1 MIQRSDMISVKN
13 FNSQDELLKF
23 LNELDKKYNLAQI
36 IISIIK
42 DGFGRYE
49 VYYKDYTKETV
60 ADRLI

>member
-1 MIQRSDMISVKN
+1 MRQRSDMISVN
-13 FNSQDELLKF
+13 NCSSQDDLLKF

-49 VYYKDYTKETV
+49 VYYKDYTKET
-60 ADRLI
+60 AEDRLC

>member
-1 MIQRSDMISVKN
+1 MQRSDLIVIKDFS
-13 FNSQDELLKF
+13 SRTDLLKF

-49 VYYKDYTKETV
+49 LCYKDLQLEKPE
-60 ADRLI
+60 DRLL

>member
-1 MIQRSDMISVKN
+1 MRQRSDMISVNN

-36 IISIIK
+36 IVSIIK

-49 VYYKDYTKETV
+49 VYYKDYTKETE
-60 ADRLI
+60 ADRLL